1 MRQNIYDDKKF
12 SDEYDK
18 MRNENSGINANDVI
32 EIPIFRRMLPDL
44 TDKFILDLGCGYGEN
59 DVYFIEHGAKYV
71 MGTDISEHM
80 ISIAN
85 NNYKKDAIDYKVLAM
100 EDISKIDK
108 KFDVVVSSLAF
119 HYIKDYDKLILDIYN
134 LLNDNGYLI
143 FSMEHPLSNCIIY
156 DNDLCNKHITIG
168 KKKYILLSD
177 YNREGKRICNWFN
190 SEVIKYHR
198 TMATIINTLVKNGFK
213 IEEINECL
221 PNDEMISKNSK
232 YTNQYDYPYF
242 LFVKVKK

>member
-1 MRQNIYDDKKF
+1 MKQNIYDDKKF

-18 MRNENSGINANDVI
+18 MRKENSGINANDVI
-32 EIPIFRRMLPDL
+32 EIPIFRSMLPDL
-44 TDKFILDLGCGYGEN
+44 TDKSILDLGCGYGEN
-59 DVYFIEHGAKYV
+59 DVYFIEKGTKYV

-80 ISIAN
+80 IKIAN
-85 NNYKKDAIDYKVLAM
+85 SDYKLDNIDYNVLAM

-108 KFDVVVSSLAF
+108 KFDIVVSSLAF
-119 HYIKDYDKLILDIYN
+119 HYIKDYDKLVSDIYN

-156 DNDLCNKHITIG
+156 DNDLSNKHVTIG
-168 KKKYILLSD
+168 KKKYILLAD

-198 TMATIINTLVKNGFK
+198 TMATIINTLVKTGFK
-213 IEEINECL
+213 VEEINECM
-221 PNDEMISKNSK
+221 PNAEMISKNPK
-232 YTNQYDYPYF
+232 YVNQYDYPYF
-242 LFVKVKK
+242 LFVKAKK

>member
-1 MRQNIYDDKKF
+1 MKQNIYDDKRF
-12 SDEYDK
+12 NEEYDK

-32 EIPIFRRMLPDL
+32 EIPIFRKLLSDL
-44 TDKFILDLGCGYGEN
+44 TGKSILDLGCGYGEN
-59 DVYFIEHGAKYV
+59 DTYFIEKGAKYV
-71 MGTDISEHM
+71 MGIDISEHM
-80 ISIAN
+80 IEIAN
-85 NNYKKDAIDYKVLAM
+85 KDYKLDNIDYKVLAM

-108 KFDVVVSSLAF
+108 KYDLVVSSLAF
-119 HYIKDYDKLILDIYN
+119 HYIKDYDKLVTDIYN
-134 LLNDNGYLI
+134 LLNENGYLI

-156 DNDLCNKHITIG
+156 DNDLSNKHITVG

-198 TMATIINTLVKNGFK
+198 TMATIINALVKNGFK
-213 IEEINECL
+213 IEEINECM
-221 PNDEMISKNSK
+221 PNDEMIEKNPK
-232 YTNQYDYPYF
+232 YANQYDYPYF